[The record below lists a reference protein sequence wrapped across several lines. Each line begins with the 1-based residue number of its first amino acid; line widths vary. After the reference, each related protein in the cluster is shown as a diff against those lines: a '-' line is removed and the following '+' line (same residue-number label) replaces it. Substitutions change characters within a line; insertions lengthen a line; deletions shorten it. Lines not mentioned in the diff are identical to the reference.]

1 MAEKK
6 ERTIAKGN
14 LTRNVN
20 QLSELLDEDAPLAMV
35 SPQYDKVKKCWERL
49 EVAHDAFISAVDE
62 EAMDIET
69 DKDGLSY
76 IDAPNATYKAVV
88 KRYAAYLKLSNETVR
103 AETTQ
108 KAAEE
113 RAAVRE
119 DQRQIEVDKRE
130 EETRLRKEQT
140 KEKFD
145 SAAAELKLAIDSFS
159 RLNTG
164 ASVEDSLGTASLS
177 HKRKEWERVQSEFD
191 SLKSQE

>member
-119 DQRQIEVDKRE
+119 DQRQIKSTRE
-130 EETRLRKEQT
+130 RRKVGCVRNRRRRNSILQQR
-140 KEKFD
+140 
-145 SAAAELKLAIDSFS
+145 SS
-159 RLNTG
+159 
-164 ASVEDSLGTASLS
+164 SLQLTLSL
-177 HKRKEWERVQSEFD
+177 V
-191 SLKSQE
+191 